1 MSILDRSIPYRSVL
15 MVLPRKRIE
24 KERPLSGD
32 YRYVPYSDAYF
43 QAWCQL
49 HTSTGLF
56 ETLEEAQECLLGML
70 AEDRA
75 FFEDNF
81 LFVVDQDGN
90 LVGSAGL
97 WPGDAFGGDRLRIHY
112 VSVDEKAQHKGI
124 ASSMLSK
131 LSMHYD
137 SIPSKYPLYLSTQ
150 SQSYAAIALYAKL
163 GFTPYLGAYKGHSK
177 EESEAAWQ
185 FITALLKEKERE

>member
-24 KERPLSGD
+24 KEKSLHPD
-32 YRYVPYSDAYF
+32 YTYIPYSDEYF

-56 ETLEEAQECLLGML
+56 ETLEKAQECLTGML
-70 AEDRA
+70 VEDQA

-81 LFVVDQDGN
+81 LFVVDQDGH

-97 WPGDAFGGDRLRIHY
+97 WPGQAFEVDRLRVHY

-124 ASSMLSK
+124 ASSMVSK
-131 LSMHYD
+131 LAIHYD
-137 SIPSKYPLYLSTQ
+137 SIPNKYPLYLSTQ

-163 GFTPYLGAYKGHSK
+163 GFTPYLGAYKGHTK
-177 EESEAAWQ
+177 EESEADWQ
-185 FITALLKEKERE
+185 FITTLLKERG